1 MYRLVKSEVIPVHH
15 ALIKSID
22 SYREV
27 QLHHFQKL
35 EAALTAC
42 EIYND
47 RTDSCFYIINEA
59 GKKYHEG
66 VWVDCAEL

>member
-1 MYRLVKSEVIPVHH
+1 MYRLVKSEIIPVHH
-15 ALIKSID
+15 TLSKAIA
-22 SYREV
+22 SYRQV

-47 RTDSCFYIINEA
+47 KSDS
-59 GKKYHEG
+59 
-66 VWVDCAEL
+66 